1 MKTKRM
7 GWISVSCLLLGLSAP
22 GYAALAYVDDT
33 VLDGLRGRYVDAGKI
48 VNFGIQMTT
57 IWRDADGT
65 LSGVATQL
73 TGRDNGQVRV
83 SNYTLDGKT
92 AGNPSSLPT
101 TPGLASVQGVVQV
114 NQLAGANNQS
124 HNSATV
130 EIDNAGAAPLALGTN
145 WQPVSQSS
153 ANPGDGK
160 SLQVVIQKGAA
171 GYAGQSIGQGQL
183 TQFSNVQGSNV
194 AVENSLRIQVSLSP
208 ANRLS
213 GNQLFNSLHH
223 LMIGIPGR

>member
-1 MKTKRM
+1 MKTNRM

-114 NQLAGANNQS
+114 NQLAGTNNQS

-153 ANPGDGK
+153 ANHRRWKILAGGNPERRGGLCRAIDRTR
-160 SLQVVIQKGAA
+160 AA
-171 GYAGQSIGQGQL
+171 DTVFQCARQQCGSRKLPAHSGFPQSRQSPQW
-183 TQFSNVQGSNV
+183 QSAVQ
-194 AVENSLRIQVSLSP
+194 
-208 ANRLS
+208 
-213 GNQLFNSLHH
+213 
-223 LMIGIPGR
+223 